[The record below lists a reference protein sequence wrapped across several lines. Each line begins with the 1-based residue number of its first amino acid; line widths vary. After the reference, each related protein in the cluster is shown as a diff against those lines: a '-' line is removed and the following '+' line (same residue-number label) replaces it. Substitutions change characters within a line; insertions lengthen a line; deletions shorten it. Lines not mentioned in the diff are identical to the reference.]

1 MAKDNYID
9 GRHDDLI
16 NGEEESS
23 AAAVSIQSHGAAIV
37 IKEPELTILQVSA
50 NTSTH
55 FGFAPEELLGRPLS
69 LLLGAREFERLREE
83 FLSKDLDAEPHYLPA
98 ARIGKGGRLFELALH
113 RRGGLLILE
122 CEPEPDYANTRLE
135 LPSSLNCA
143 IARMRRAGSV
153 GEACQTAVDE
163 ARRFTGFDRVMV
175 YKFKGD
181 GSGAVIAESL
191 GGDFKSCLGLHYP
204 ASNITQH
211 AQTIYRSGRLL
222 MKVDM
227 NDRAASMVPPVNP
240 VAGAPLDMS
249 CAVTRDLSP
258 AYSARLRK
266 TGVTALMFI
275 SIAKNDR
282 LWGLLMFYNH
292 TGPKYASHD
301 ARMACELLA
310 HYLSLQIAAK
320 EAAENHKYAARVA
333 RLNAELERSNG
344 ELDSFACVA
353 SHDLKEPLRGIHRY
367 SDFLMEDYAD
377 KLDEAGVEKLQTLV
391 KLSERLET
399 LVDSLLHFSRVGRAD
414 LVMQKVDLDDV
425 VSEALEMIAP
435 RLQESGAEI
444 RRPRRLPIVRADH
457 ARVGEI
463 FHNLIVNAIKYNDK
477 PLKLVEIGWEEATGG
492 RGDGGTGGGSDEATM
507 GDGGKVISF
516 PVSPPSPLPVAPSPP
531 LPVAPSPHLPV
542 APSPIF
548 YVRDNGIG
556 ISERHY
562 ETIFGIFRRLHER
575 EEFGG
580 GVGAGL
586 TIVKKI
592 VERHNGRIWVESR
605 VGVGTTVYFTLG

>member
-1 MAKDNYID
+1 MAKDNYIN
-9 GRHDDLI
+9 GRHEDVI
-16 NGEEESS
+16 NGEEEECG
-23 AAAVSIQSHGAAIV
+23 AAVSIQSHGAAIV
-37 IKEPELTILQVSA
+37 IKAPELTILQVSA
-50 NTSTH
+50 NTSAH

-113 RRGGLLILE
+113 WRGGLLILE
-122 CEPEPDYANTRLE
+122 CEPEPDYSNTRLDF
-135 LPSSLNCA
+135 PSSLNCA
-143 IARMRRAGSV
+143 IARMRRRAASV

-191 GGDFKSCLGLHYP
+191 GGDFNSCLGLHYP
-204 ASNITQH
+204 ASNITQQ

-227 NDRAASMVPPVNP
+227 NDRAVSMVPQVNP
-240 VAGAPLDMS
+240 VADAPTDMS

-275 SIAKNDR
+275 SITKNDR
-282 LWGLLMFYNH
+282 LWGLFMFYNH

-320 EAAENHKYAARVA
+320 EAAETLARGA
-333 RLNAELERSNG
+333 RINAELERSNV
-344 ELDSFACVA
+344 ELDSFACAA

-377 KLDEAGVEKLQTLV
+377 KLDDAGVEKLQTLV

-414 LVMQKVDLDDV
+414 LAINEVDLDDV
-425 VSEALEMIAP
+425 VSETLEMIAP
-435 RLQESGAEI
+435 RLQESGAEVH
-444 RRPRRLPIVRADH
+444 RPRRLPTVRADH

-477 PLKLVEIGWEEATGG
+477 PLKWVEIGWEEGG
-492 RGDGGTGGGSDEATM
+492 ESREWGVGSGEWEQGDDGARGQGEGEKGRTLS
-507 GDGGKVISF
+507 
-516 PVSPPSPLPVAPSPP
+516 PSPP
-531 LPVAPSPHLPV
+531 LPHSPLPTPYPPV
-542 APSPIF
+542 F

-562 ETIFGIFRRLHER
+562 DTIFGIFRRLHER